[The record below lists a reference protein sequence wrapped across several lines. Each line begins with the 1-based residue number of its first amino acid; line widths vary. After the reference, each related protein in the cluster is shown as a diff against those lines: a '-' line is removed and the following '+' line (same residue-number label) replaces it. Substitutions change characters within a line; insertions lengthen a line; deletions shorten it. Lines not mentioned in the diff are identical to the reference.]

1 MPKNPLAD
9 PITDQEIAF
18 AHLILSGIMTDRRAA
33 EAVGLNPATAFDTRA
48 KPRVQTYMHEQ
59 RVAMHQ
65 EVVQKEAEQ
74 LSRKNLVRDQVLV
87 RLWEIANLSHEL
99 TRNSVTAQ
107 IKALSLIIS
116 IEGLI
121 PDRRAASAEKKPAS
135 PPPNIYRAPWLIER
149 QQQAAG
155 TWGSLDPVQ
164 DEDQPAPKDATSD
177 PVSTSNRTWTSANQK

>member
-1 MPKNPLAD
+1 MSKYPVTD

-33 EAVGLNPATAFDTRA
+33 EAVGLNPDTVIDTKH
-48 KPRVQTYMHEQ
+48 KPRVQAYMHEQ

-99 TRNSVTAQ
+99 TRDT
-107 IKALSLIIS
+107 L
-116 IEGLI
+116 E
-121 PDRRAASAEKKPAS
+121 PRTRDR
-135 PPPNIYRAPWLIER
+135 L
-149 QQQAAG
+149 QH
-155 TWGSLDPVQ
+155 
-164 DEDQPAPKDATSD
+164 SD
-177 PVSTSNRTWTSANQK
+177 KHLCAFRES